1 MKCGRRSWFCGSTR
15 ASKTLVQI
23 TWRHFKIQLSDNKYS
38 TFLGTAWCHQIE
50 GTTRANAHYRC
61 LQRRLARAVF
71 GRKPVKPM
79 FGTRPTKPIKYI
91 ATRNSLGNC
100 CIPYQQLI
108 QGTWHIQCFLDPQL
122 VQIIQWL
129 VDKRGARDGEEFF
142 NSFAGINIYP

>member
-1 MKCGRRSWFCGSTR
+1 MAVQSQPDACTRLPIRPQAHKNAVFVLGAGKAVLEEDDR
-15 ASKTLVQI
+15 ASGSVKIVFVQI
-23 TWRHFKIQLSDNKYS
+23 TWRHFKMQLSDNKYS
-38 TFLGTAWCHQIE
+38 TFLGAAWCHQIE
-50 GTTRANAHYRC
+50 GTTRANAPYRC

-108 QGTWHIQCFLDPQL
+108 QGT
-122 VQIIQWL
+122 
-129 VDKRGARDGEEFF
+129 
-142 NSFAGINIYP
+142 